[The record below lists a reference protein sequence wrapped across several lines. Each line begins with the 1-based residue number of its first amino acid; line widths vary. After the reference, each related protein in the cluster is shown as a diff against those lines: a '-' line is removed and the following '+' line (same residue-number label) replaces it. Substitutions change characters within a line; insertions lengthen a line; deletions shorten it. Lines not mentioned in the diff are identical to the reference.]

1 MLRSGLCDYSDAYI
15 AVRGTIVV
23 IRLDNDA
30 YDKKV
35 FLEIM
40 HRLLAAQQ
48 KLIIFIGNIEDL
60 DNVMPFYSLIKYSKN
75 YSKTTGSLWNC
86 YKDEP
91 NSALGGENNSVN
103 YSIKNSNS
111 IDYKTSITGKIE
123 GNNRTNNVK
132 IVVPLKH
139 LSNFKRTLDIPLIN
153 CEISLTLTWSKNYV
167 IISKATRDPDPD
179 ANPAVTAVN
188 CMFQQLLFQ
197 LKIIMEFQ
205 SN

>member
-15 AVRGTIVV
+15 VVRGTIVV

-153 CEISLTLTWSKNYV
+153 
-167 IISKATRDPDPD
+167 
-179 ANPAVTAVN
+179 
-188 CMFQQLLFQ
+188 
-197 LKIIMEFQ
+197 
-205 SN
+205 

>member
-1 MLRSGLCDYSDAYI
+1 
-15 AVRGTIVV
+15 
-23 IRLDNDA
+23 
-30 YDKKV
+30 
-35 FLEIM
+35 
-40 HRLLAAQQ
+40 
-48 KLIIFIGNIEDL
+48 
-60 DNVMPFYSLIKYSKN
+60 MPFYSLIKYSKN

-139 LSNFKRTLDIPLIN
+139 LSNFKITLDIPLIN

-167 IISKATRDPDPD
+167 IISKATRDPDLD

-188 CMFQQLLFQ
+188 CMFQ
-197 LKIIMEFQ
+197 
-205 SN
+205 

>member
-15 AVRGTIVV
+15 VVRGTIVV

-48 KLIIFIGNIEDL
+48 KLILFIGNIEDL
-60 DNVMPFYSLIKYSKN
+60 DNVMPFY
-75 YSKTTGSLWNC
+75 GLWNC